1 METKKKMP
9 ARIAGTERTRKMLI
23 KQLIRELEIAES
35 VNGNN
40 EVFYENYEFE
50 KASSTFLSV
59 DYVHVLDPETHP
71 FVLLRCEAPAEL
83 KEEKRK
89 RLMDGLEKC
98 SGIRTDGQDVC
109 QKCPYF
115 KEDDCTGKLA
125 KDALA
130 RIKELESK

>member
-1 METKKKMP
+1 
-9 ARIAGTERTRKMLI
+9 MLI

-35 VNGNN
+35 LNGNN

-50 KASSTFLSV
+50 KASSTFLRV
-59 DYVHVLDPETHP
+59 DYVHVLDSETHP
-71 FVLLRCEAPAEL
+71 FVLLRCKAPSEL

-98 SGIRTDGQDVC
+98 SGIRTDEKDVC

-115 KEDDCTGKLA
+115 KEEDCTGKLA